1 MNLFYKSLVGASIL
15 SLVACGDD
23 SASSNSKNNEKKG
36 LPSEV
41 STFVDLSHYE
51 CDEELEGVSVHVK
64 SAEIDYVCN
73 GDGWFRADDPASEVR
88 YSEKNGNSKDPEK
101 TDSTDVT
108 DPEEEPEDTEN
119 TFTDAR
125 DGQVYKMVEIG
136 SQVWMA
142 QNLNYDYQVDGASYG
157 SYCYLNQGSNCYLYG
172 RLYTWAAAMDSAA
185 VFSEDGKGCGNDAA
199 CSLPERVRGVCPE
212 GWHLPSTLE
221 WDTLLTFV
229 GKTAEGYLALKS
241 TSGWSNGRNGT
252 DSTGFSMKPAGY
264 RDTQNANDS
273 SPFANK
279 TAGFSG
285 LKDVARFWVSSG
297 PYDDNEIAKSD
308 LQFEVNFTSEE
319 WDDDGFADEGIGF
332 TARRFANSVR
342 CVKD

>member
-108 DPEEEPEDTEN
+108 DSEENLEGAEN
-119 TFTDAR
+119 TFIDAR
-125 DGQVYKMVEIG
+125 DGKSYKTVTIG
-136 SQVWMA
+136 TQVWMA
-142 QNLNYDYQVDGASYG
+142 ENLNIDYQVNGVSYG
-157 SYCYLNQGSNCYLYG
+157 SYCYYNKDANCDTYG
-172 RLYTWAAAMDSAA
+172 RLYTWGAAMDSAGIY
-185 VFSEDGKGCGNDAA
+185 SSDGKGCGNENECTPAK
-199 CSLPERVRGVCPE
+199 RVRGVCPE
-212 GWHLPSTLE
+212 GWHLPNDKE
-221 WDTLLTFV
+221 WDTLLTYAGRDSNKSF
-229 GKTAEGYLALKS
+229 ASLKAS
-241 TSGWSNGRNGT
+241 SGWEEKCNGT
-252 DSTGFSMKPAGY
+252 DSLGFSAKPAGIGDSRY
-264 RDTQNANDS
+264 INDPSSAFSEPSVGYEGLTQIAAYWISDIIESAISNIH
-273 SPFANK
+273 F
-279 TAGFSG
+279 
-285 LKDVARFWVSSG
+285 DVEFRSA
-297 PYDDNEIAKSD
+297 YNLD
-308 LQFEVNFTSEE
+308 
-319 WDDDGFADEGIGF
+319 GIGYKGKF
-332 TARRFANSVR
+332 YALSVR

>member
-1 MNLFYKSLVGASIL
+1 VG
-15 SLVACGDD
+15 
-23 SASSNSKNNEKKG
+23 
-36 LPSEV
+36 
-41 STFVDLSHYE
+41 
-51 CDEELEGVSVHVK
+51 
-64 SAEIDYVCN
+64 
-73 GDGWFRADDPASEVR
+73 
-88 YSEKNGNSKDPEK
+88 
-101 TDSTDVT
+101 
-108 DPEEEPEDTEN
+108 
-119 TFTDAR
+119 
-125 DGQVYKMVEIG
+125 
-136 SQVWMA
+136 
-142 QNLNYDYQVDGASYG
+142 
-157 SYCYLNQGSNCYLYG
+157 
-172 RLYTWAAAMDSAA
+172 
-185 VFSEDGKGCGNDAA
+185 
-199 CSLPERVRGVCPE
+199 GVCPE

>member
-119 TFTDAR
+119 TFIDAR
-125 DGQVYKMVEIG
+125 DGKSYKTVTIG
-136 SQVWMA
+136 TQVWMA
-142 QNLNYDYQVDGASYG
+142 ENLNYDYQVDGASYG

-185 VFSEDGKGCGNDAA
+185 VFSEDGKGCGNEAA
-199 CSLPERVRGVCPE
+199 CTLAERVRGVCPE
-212 GWHLPSTLE
+212 GWHLPSALE

-252 DSTGFSMKPAGY
+252 DSSGFTMKPAGY

-273 SPFANK
+273 SPYANK

>member
-23 SASSNSKNNEKKG
+23 SASSASKNGSQKG

-41 STFVDLSHYE
+41 SSSVDLAYYE

-108 DPEEEPEDTEN
+108 DSEENLEGAEN
-119 TFTDAR
+119 TFIDAR
-125 DGQVYKMVEIG
+125 DGKSYKTVTIG
-136 SQVWMA
+136 TQVWMA
-142 QNLNYDYQVDGASYG
+142 ENLNYDYQVDGASYG
-157 SYCYLNQGSNCYLYG
+157 SYCYDNQGSNCYLYG

-185 VFSEDGKGCGNDAA
+185 VFSEDGKGCGNEMA
-199 CSLPERVRGVCPE
+199 CTLPGHVRGICPE
-212 GWHLPSTLE
+212 GWHLPNAWE
-221 WDTLLTFV
+221 WDTLLTLA

-241 TSGWSNGRNGT
+241 TNGWSNDRNGT
-252 DSTGFSMKPAGY
+252 DSLGLSIKPAGY
-264 RDTQNANDS
+264 RDTRNIDDS

-279 TAGFSG
+279 KAGFSG
-285 LKDVARFWVSSG
+285 QKNLAYFWVTTG
-297 PYDDNEIAKSD
+297 VYEGNEVPKSD
-308 LQFEVNFTSEE
+308 LQFNMNFQSEE
-319 WDDDGFADEGIGF
+319 WTDDGFAHEGIGLK
-332 TARRFANSVR
+332 ARAFACSVR
-342 CVKD
+342 CIKD

>member
-108 DPEEEPEDTEN
+108 DLEEEPEDTEN

-125 DGQVYKMVEIG
+125 DGKSYKTVTIG
-136 SQVWMA
+136 TQVWMA
-142 QNLNYDYQVDGASYG
+142 ENLNIDYQVNGVSYG
-157 SYCYLNQGSNCYLYG
+157 SYCYYNKDANCDTYG
-172 RLYTWAAAMDSAA
+172 RLYTWGAAMDSAGIY
-185 VFSEDGKGCGNDAA
+185 SSDGKGCGNENECTPAK
-199 CSLPERVRGVCPE
+199 RVRGVCPE
-212 GWHLPSTLE
+212 GWHLPNDKE
-221 WDTLLTFV
+221 WDTLLTYAGRDSNKSF
-229 GKTAEGYLALKS
+229 ASLKAS
-241 TSGWSNGRNGT
+241 SGWEEKCNGT
-252 DSTGFSMKPAGY
+252 DSLGFSAKPAGIGDSRY
-264 RDTQNANDS
+264 INDPSSAFSEPSVGYEGLTQIAAYWISDIIESAISNIH
-273 SPFANK
+273 F
-279 TAGFSG
+279 
-285 LKDVARFWVSSG
+285 DVEFRSA
-297 PYDDNEIAKSD
+297 YNLD
-308 LQFEVNFTSEE
+308 
-319 WDDDGFADEGIGF
+319 GIGYKGKF
-332 TARRFANSVR
+332 YALSVR

>member
-51 CDEELEGVSVHVK
+51 CDEELEGVSVYVK

-88 YSEKNGNSKDPEK
+88 YSEKNGNSNDPEK

-125 DGQVYKMVEIG
+125 DGQVYKMVKIG

-142 QNLNYDYQVDGASYG
+142 QNLNFDYKVDGKSLG
-157 SYCYLNQGSNCYLYG
+157 SYCYDDKGSNCNLYG
-172 RLYTWAAAMDSAA
+172 RLYTWSTAMDSAA
-185 VFSEDGKGCGNDAA
+185 VFSEDGKGCGNEVA
-199 CSLPERVRGVCPE
+199 CTPAEQVRGICPE
-212 GWHLPSTLE
+212 GWHLPNQSE
-221 WDTLLTFV
+221 WNTLLT
-229 GKTAEGYLALKS
+229 TAGNGSEGYLALKS
-241 TSGWSNGRNGT
+241 ANGWNDGANGT
-252 DSTGFSMKPAGY
+252 DSLGFSALPAGVKDP
-264 RDTQNANDS
+264 RNDNDPAS
-273 SPFANK
+273 TFGGKSV
-279 TAGFSG
+279 GFS
-285 LKDVARFWVSSG
+285 KQKEVAAFWMA
-297 PYDDNEIAKSD
+297 DNNESAQSNI
-308 LQFEVNFTSEE
+308 QFYIEFNSKQNMEGVKF
-319 WDDDGFADEGIGF
+319 DGRYNGF
-332 TARRFANSVR
+332 SIR
-342 CVKD
+342 CIQD